1 MAQSIG
7 EMSARLAISV
17 EGARAEQQLKSV
29 ASTAQTS
36 FASIAASA
44 QMAGMALTAAGATIL
59 GALGLAGK
67 AAIDAENAEKR
78 LGVMFGE
85 NAQSISDYASKL
97 QELTRFEDDSVKTA
111 ASVGA
116 TYMGLRSSM
125 KEAMTAAANLAETTG
140 MDLTTAMHALG
151 KASGGQIGA
160 LSRMGVQVNE
170 AAYKARGMAAVYEQV
185 ARETKN
191 LAFAND
197 STSKTIDQMK
207 NQFGDLLE
215 IIGAQFQRSVADVA
229 PLVKAF
235 IADLQDFAA
244 SPAGQTAIKIAG
256 GFGLVAAA
264 LGPVLIALPSV
275 VVALANVQAAIAAV
289 KAAAIASWAAVT
301 SPVGL
306 VIAGLAAVAIAV
318 AMVTGRLNAMKQAAA
333 DQAMAARVDAE
344 KMTQEQVQAT
354 VNELKKELEVRKQ
367 IADELGR
374 QYRQGSA
381 IVRGAT
387 FGAVD
392 PQADVY
398 DRLARQRQ
406 AIADLERELQ
416 AARNA
421 LRDMQDMEKVT
432 GQTTVEVTE
441 QQRAAWKAAAEERS
455 KQITDA
461 ITGQRDYN
469 DMLRDSLRAVADSQD
484 AVVDTQTEIGAA
496 HKAAAEAVADAQQR
510 IVDAQQQAQKVQEDA
525 AERIAEAEDRLADA
539 YRHAAEERE
548 DAALRTRRAAEDVLE
563 AEQKAADA
571 VKTAVERANE
581 DVRRSQEK
589 LANMQREQWMKQQP
603 KFLQDYYRQ
612 FDEARRVS
620 EAQQAVELAKRKRS
634 ESIAEAQ
641 REAGKSVANARERAA
656 DEVKRAQKALASAEE
671 SVATAQKAMEKT
683 REQAAEM
690 QRDAQQRI
698 AEAQVALNKTLLDQE
713 ERINQ
718 AYERRAEALQSLAE
732 TVEQTNQRISR
743 SYYALAYAQ
752 QLAGLP
758 VSSAPPTI
766 QGPAVNPVSLTSE
779 GLVQRGGVTV
789 NFNAPV
795 YGEDHLRRLARDEVA
810 GAVKSARYATWGG

>member
-1 MAQSIG
+1 
-7 EMSARLAISV
+7 MSARLAIIV
-17 EGARAEQQLKSV
+17 EVARAEQQLKSV

-44 QMAGMALTAAGATIL
+44 QVAGLALTAAGATIL

-67 AAIDAENAEKR
+67 AAVDAENAEKR

-85 NAQSISDYASKL
+85 NAKSISDYASKL
-97 QELTRFEDDSVKTA
+97 QELTRFEDDSIKVA
-111 ASVGA
+111 ASFGQSFL
-116 TYMGLRSSM
+116 GLRSSM
-125 KEAMTAAANLAETTG
+125 KEAMTAAVNMAEAYG
-140 MDLTTAMHALG
+140 MDLTSAMMALG
-151 KASGGQIGA
+151 KASGGQLVG
-160 LSRMGVQVNE
+160 LQRMGIQVD
-170 AAYKARGMAAVYEQV
+170 AAAFKARGMAAVYDQV

-197 STSKTIDQMK
+197 STSKTIDQIK

-229 PLVKAF
+229 PMVKAF

-264 LGPVLIALPSV
+264 LGPVLVALPSV
-275 VVALANVQAAIAAV
+275 VVALANVQAAFAAV
-289 KAAAIASWAAVT
+289 RAAAIASWAAVT

-306 VIAGLAAVAIAV
+306 VIAGMAAVGIAIA
-318 AMVTGRLNAMKQAAA
+318 AVTGKLRAMKQAQQQA
-333 DQAMAARVDAE
+333 DRAFEQRVKAEQMTRDDVEATIASLTKEMALWESIRDARRKAFEQSMAQHPDDPHATEAE
-344 KMTQEQVQAT
+344 KEQYEQIQNAIRRVGELR
-354 VNELKKELEVRKQ
+354 NE
-367 IADELGR
+367 IH
-374 QYRQGSA
+374 
-381 IVRGAT
+381 
-387 FGAVD
+387 
-392 PQADVY
+392 
-398 DRLARQRQ
+398 
-406 AIADLERELQ
+406 
-416 AARNA
+416 AAKNA
-421 LRDMQDMEKVT
+421 LRDIGDVAKIT
-432 GQTTVEVTE
+432 GAQTVAITDEM
-441 QQRAAWKAAAEERS
+441 RAQWKAAAEERA

-469 DMLRDSLRAVADSQD
+469 DMLKDSLRAVADSQD
-484 AVVDTQTEIGAA
+484 AVVDAQTAIGAA
-496 HKAAAEAVADAQQR
+496 HKAAAEAVLDAQNQ
-510 IVDAQQQAQKVQEDA
+510 IINAQQQAEKVQRDA
-525 AERIAEAEDRLADA
+525 AERIAEAQERLADA
-539 YRHAAEERE
+539 HQRAAEARE
-548 DAALRTRRAAEDVLE
+548 DAATRTRRAAEDVYD

-571 VKTAVERANE
+571 VKKAVDRANE

-589 LANMQREQWMKQQP
+589 LVNMQREQWLKQQP

-612 FDEARRVS
+612 IDEARRVA
-620 EAQQAVELAKRKRS
+620 EARQAVEVAKQKRG

-641 REAGKSVANARERAA
+641 RDASKAVANARERAA
-656 DEVKRAQKALASAEE
+656 DEAKRAQKALTNADEG
-671 SVATAQKAMEKT
+671 VANAQKAMEKT

-698 AEAQVALNKTLLDQE
+698 AEAQVALNKVLLEQE

-718 AYERRAEALQSLAE
+718 AYERRTDALQSLAE

-758 VSSAPPTI
+758 VSAAPPTI
-766 QGPAVNPVSLTSE
+766 QGPPVTPVSMGPNGTI
-779 GLVQRGGVTV
+779 QRGGVTV